1 MKPRFQAAM
10 FFASMD
16 KDINNNGGTMKLR
29 SQTIE
34 LAERNDELSDLYQSS
49 YRETVVDP
57 PGGPCNV

>member
-1 MKPRFQAAM
+1 M